1 LQRGAVAKQ
10 PRLPTFQHRGEIA
23 MYKPC
28 TSILLLALSITACAQ
43 LPDQSSEG
51 SAERVYRT
59 GSNLPVHE
67 RTSTGKVLSLDRDAT
82 EDLIR
87 RSQQAPM
94 PTPTKAA
101 N

>member
-1 LQRGAVAKQ
+1 
-10 PRLPTFQHRGEIA
+10 
-23 MYKPC
+23 MYKPR
-28 TSILLLALSITACAQ
+28 TSILLLALLITACAQ

-67 RTSTGKVLSLDRDAT
+67 RTSSGKVLSLDRDAT
-82 EDLIR
+82 EELVR
-87 RSQQAPM
+87 RSQQVP
-94 PTPTKAA
+94 PSSPIKVG

>member
-1 LQRGAVAKQ
+1 
-10 PRLPTFQHRGEIA
+10 
-23 MYKPC
+23 MYKRR
-28 TSILLLALSITACAQ
+28 TSILLLALLTTACAQ
-43 LPDQSSEG
+43 LPEQSSDA

-67 RTSTGKVLSLDRDAT
+67 RTSSGKVLSLDRDAT

-94 PTPTKAA
+94 PTPIKA